1 MAHTFDPDRSDAL
14 EDPGRY
20 RFCSRDEL
28 LDLLAVGGDEVVA
41 DLGSGTGF
49 YVIDVAP
56 HVDTLYGLDVQPAMH
71 AKFAAKGVPGN
82 VELVTA
88 EAADLPLADDRLDL
102 LFSTMTFHEFTGTG
116 ALAEAA
122 RVLVDGGRFVAVDWT
137 AAGAGEAGPPLDHR
151 VDLASAVDAL
161 EGEGFV
167 VEHARERLETFVLA
181 ATLPASPRSR

>member
-14 EDPGRY
+14 EDPSRY

-28 LDLLAVGGDEVVA
+28 VDLLGVDGDEAVG

-49 YVIDVAP
+49 YVADVAP
-56 HVDTLYGLDVQPAMH
+56 HVETLYGLDVQPAMH

-102 LFSTMTFHEFTGTG
+102 LFSTMTFHEFAGTG
-116 ALAEAA
+116 ALSEAA

-137 AAGAGEAGPPLDHR
+137 AAGAGEAGPPLGHR
-151 VDLASAVDAL
+151 LDLASAVEHV
-161 EGEGFV
+161 EGEGFA
-167 VEHARERLETFVLA
+167 VERARERLETFVLA
-181 ATLPASPRSR
+181 ATLSA